1 MSTLTAMKQTAIQQ
15 GQEVP
20 LWIGDEPVTTG
31 STRAISIPYDGTP
44 VASVCEA
51 DESTMER
58 AVAAA
63 EEGAE
68 AMAALTLYERAEI
81 LDRMRG
87 LLARDAEE
95 FARTIASES
104 GKPIREARVEAER
117 GQQTLLASADA
128 ARGLHGEV
136 VPMEAGPSGKGRWG
150 ITVREPLGIVGAITP
165 FNFPLN
171 LALHKI
177 GPALAAG
184 NSVIHKPSESTP
196 LAALRFASLAH
207 EAGLPRGA
215 YNVVT
220 GSGGTV
226 GEWLVRNDRLAMI
239 TFTGSIPVGEQI
251 RSRAGLRRVMLEL
264 GNNSSLIVEPDADL
278 DFIVPRAV
286 AGSFAHSGQVCISVQ
301 NIYLHE
307 VIAGEFIQ
315 RFVDGARALKIGHP
329 LDDTTEV
336 SSLINV
342 DQARRVESWINEAR
356 AAGARLLTGGARR
369 GATIEPTVLDDVL
382 PRLAVSCKE
391 VFGPVVSLHR
401 YTRLE
406 DAVERVNSGNY
417 GLQVGLCTQNLNNAF
432 RAARALHYGGVI
444 VNDVPAY
451 RADHMPY
458 GGARHSGIGREGPRY
473 AIEEMT
479 ELKLICWRA

>member
-1 MSTLTAMKQTAIQQ
+1 MATVTVTEQR
-15 GQEVP
+15 QEVP
-20 LWIGDEPVTTG
+20 LWIGGEPVTTG
-31 STRAISIPYDGTP
+31 TVRPISIPYDGTP
-44 VASVCEA
+44 LASVCEA
-51 DESTMER
+51 DEAALER

-63 EEGAE
+63 EEGAL
-68 AMAALTLYERAEI
+68 AMAALALYERAEI
-81 LDRMRG
+81 LERMRG

-95 FARTIASES
+95 FARLIASES
-104 GKPIREARVEAER
+104 GKPIREARVEVER

-150 ITVREPLGIVGAITP
+150 ITVREPLGIVGGITP

-171 LALHKI
+171 LGLHKV

-184 NSVIHKPSESTP
+184 NSVIQKPSENTP
-196 LAALRFASLAH
+196 LTALRFATLAH

-220 GSGGTV
+220 GPGETV
-226 GEWLVRNDRLAMI
+226 GDWLVRNDRLAMI

-251 RSRAGLRRVMLEL
+251 RARAGLRRVTLEL

-278 DFIVPRAV
+278 DFIVSRAV
-286 AGSFAHSGQVCISVQ
+286 NGSFAHSGQVCTSVQ
-301 NIYLHE
+301 NICLHE
-307 VIAGEFIQ
+307 VIAGEFTR
-315 RFVDGARALKIGHP
+315 RFVEGARALRIGHP
-329 LDDTTEV
+329 LDDSTEV

-356 AAGARLLTGGARR
+356 SAGARVLTGGVRR

-382 PRLAVSCKE
+382 PHLPISCKE
-391 VFGPVVSLHR
+391 AFGPVVSLHR
-401 YTRLE
+401 YNRLE
-406 DAVERVNSGNY
+406 DAIEQVNSGNY
-417 GLQVGLCTQNLNNAF
+417 GLQVGLCTQNLNTAF

>member
-1 MSTLTAMKQTAIQQ
+1 MSTVMEQKR
-15 GQEVP
+15 EVP
-20 LWIGDEPVTTG
+20 LWIGGEPVASGKIRTI
-31 STRAISIPYDGTP
+31 AIPYDGTP
-44 VASVCEA
+44 VGGVHEA
-51 DESTMER
+51 DRSALER

-63 EEGAE
+63 QEGAQ

-81 LDRMRG
+81 LERMRG
-87 LLARDAEE
+87 LLARDAAD
-95 FARTIASES
+95 FARLIASES

-128 ARGLHGEV
+128 ARSLHGEV

-171 LALHKI
+171 LSLHKI
-177 GPALAAG
+177 GPALAGG
-184 NSVIHKPSESTP
+184 NSVIHKPSENTP
-196 LAALRFASLAH
+196 LTALRLAALAH

-220 GSGGTV
+220 GDGETV
-226 GEWLVRNDRLAMI
+226 GEWLVRDPRLAMI

-251 RSRAGLRRVMLEL
+251 RARAGLRRVALEL

-286 AGSFAHSGQVCISVQ
+286 TGSFAHSGQVCISVQ

-307 VIAGEFIQ
+307 VVAGEFIR
-315 RFVDGARALKIGHP
+315 RFVEAARGLKIGHP
-329 LDDTTEV
+329 LEDSTEV
-336 SSLINV
+336 SSLINA

-356 AAGARLLTGGARR
+356 SAGARVLTGGARH

-382 PRLAVSCKE
+382 PHLPVSCKE

-401 YTRLE
+401 YGRLE
-406 DAVERVNSGNY
+406 DAIERVNSGNY
-417 GLQVGLCTQNLNNAF
+417 GLQVGLCTQNLNTAF

>member
-1 MSTLTAMKQTAIQQ
+1 MATVMDQKR
-15 GQEVP
+15 EFP
-20 LWIGDEPVTTG
+20 LWIGDEPVVTG
-31 STRAISIPYDGTP
+31 KTRTISIPYDGTP
-44 VASVCEA
+44 LAEVCEA
-51 DESTMER
+51 DEPALER

-63 EEGAE
+63 EEGAR
-68 AMAALTLYERAEI
+68 AMAVLSLYERAEI
-81 LDRMRG
+81 LDRLRG

-95 FARTIASES
+95 FARVIASES
-104 GKPIREARVEAER
+104 GKPIREARVEVER

-136 VPMEAGPSGKGRWG
+136 VPMEASSSGKGRWG

-171 LALHKI
+171 LSLHKI

-184 NSVIHKPSESTP
+184 NSVIHKPSENTP
-196 LAALRFASLAH
+196 LTALRFASLVQ
-207 EAGLPRGA
+207 EAGAPRGA

-220 GSGGTV
+220 GAGETV
-226 GEWLVRNDRLAMI
+226 GDWLVRNEQLAMI
-239 TFTGSIPVGEQI
+239 TFTGSIPVGSQI
-251 RSRAGLRRVMLEL
+251 RARAGLRRVTLEL

-286 AGSFAHSGQVCISVQ
+286 AGGFAHSGQVCISVQ

-307 VIAGEFIQ
+307 VIAGEFVR
-315 RFVDGARALKIGHP
+315 RFVEGARALKIGHP
-329 LDDTTEV
+329 LDDSTEV

-342 DQARRVESWINEAR
+342 DQARRVESWIAEAR
-356 AAGARLLTGGARR
+356 SAGARVLAGGVRR
-369 GATIEPTVLDDVL
+369 GSTIEPTVLDDVL
-382 PRLAVSCKE
+382 PHLPVSCKE
-391 VFGPVVSLHR
+391 VFGPVVSLYR
-401 YTRLE
+401 YTHLE
-406 DAVERVNSGNY
+406 DAIARVNSGDY
-417 GLQVGLCTQNLNNAF
+417 GLQVGLCTQNLNTAF
-432 RAARALHYGGVI
+432 RAARSLHYGGVI

-451 RADHMPY
+451 RADNMPY

-479 ELKLICWRA
+479 ELKLICWKA

>member
-1 MSTLTAMKQTAIQQ
+1 MATVMAQKS
-15 GQEVP
+15 EVP

-31 STRAISIPYDGTP
+31 TTRTISIPYDGTP
-44 VASVCEA
+44 VAEVHEA
-51 DESTMER
+51 DEAALER

-63 EEGAE
+63 EEGAQ

-81 LDRMRG
+81 LDRLRG
-87 LLARDAEE
+87 LLARDAAE
-95 FARTIASES
+95 FARLIASES
-104 GKPIREARVEAER
+104 GKPIREARLEVER

-171 LALHKI
+171 LGLHKI

-184 NSVIHKPSESTP
+184 NSVIHKPSEDTP
-196 LAALRFASLAH
+196 LTALRLAPLVR
-207 EAGLPRGA
+207 EAGAPRGA

-220 GSGGTV
+220 GTGETV
-226 GEWLVRNDRLAMI
+226 GDWLVRSDRLAMI

-251 RSRAGLRRVMLEL
+251 RARAGLRRVTLEL

-278 DFIVPRAV
+278 DFIIPRSV
-286 AGSFAHSGQVCISVQ
+286 TGGFAHSGQVCISVQ
-301 NIYLHE
+301 NIYVHE
-307 VIAGEFIQ
+307 VIAAEFIR
-315 RFVDGARALKIGHP
+315 RFVEAARALKIGHP
-329 LDDTTEV
+329 LDDSTEV
-336 SSLINV
+336 SSMINL

-356 AAGARLLTGGARR
+356 SAGARVLAGGVRH
-369 GATIEPTVLDDVL
+369 GVTIEPTVLDDVL
-382 PRLAVSCKE
+382 PHLPVCSKE

-401 YTRLE
+401 YTHLE
-406 DAVERVNSGNY
+406 DAIEQVNRGSY

-479 ELKLICWRA
+479 ELKLICWKA